1 MLFIK
6 QGLLPCGS
14 LRDYFSLSEK
24 MLKNTSN
31 QELQL
36 KLLQHFERD
45 PNVSQRQ
52 LSKALGV
59 SLGKTHYLVSSLV
72 KVGWVKLDNFKRSD
86 KKIGYMYLLTPKGI
100 IQKAKIT
107 KAFLI
112 KKEADYERL
121 RREID
126 ELRSEIEST

>member
-1 MLFIK
+1 VKKI
-6 QGLLPCGS
+6 
-14 LRDYFSLSEK
+14 
-24 MLKNTSN
+24 LKNISN

-59 SLGKTHYLVSSLV
+59 SLGKTHYLVSSIV